1 MPSIKSIAAM
11 PALLA
16 AFSMT
21 AMPLQAAELP
31 DFTSR
36 AEAQVAA
43 PAWVP
48 GDDTADKYRH
58 YRYRRHRGVDA
69 GDVLAGVLILG
80 GIAAVASAAKNSR
93 DRYPSRDT
101 RYPDPRRGDYRYDD
115 GRGIDR
121 AVTICVDEIERN
133 ARVETVD
140 AVNRNARG
148 WNVTGSLYDGQGFS
162 CSIGED
168 GRIDAIDYGRSG
180 AGYERGDDNRSYGYG
195 ASDET
200 EDRQYGDDYYSAARA
215 RNDSAAPAYPGG
227 PLPDEDEQPYA
238 DTDDVE
244 FGTGYKGAG
253 N

>member
-1 MPSIKSIAAM
+1 MPSIKSIAAT

-21 AMPLQAAELP
+21 AMPVEAAEMP
-31 DFTSR
+31 DLASR
-36 AEAQVAA
+36 VEIQVAA
-43 PAWVP
+43 PAWAP
-48 GDDTADKYRH
+48 GNDTADKYRR

-93 DRYPSRDT
+93 ERDRYRDA

-121 AVTICVDEIERN
+121 AVTICVGEVERN

-140 AVNRNARG
+140 AANRNARG
-148 WNVTGSLYDGQGFS
+148 WNVAGTLYDGAGFS

-168 GRIDAIDYGRSG
+168 GRIDAIDYGREDIG
-180 AGYERGDDNRSYGYG
+180 FDRVPDDGGFEYG
-195 ASDET
+195 AVEDS
-200 EDRQYGDDYYSAARA
+200 EDRQYGEDYYAAARA
-215 RNDSAAPAYPGG
+215 RTDNAEPSYPGG
-227 PLPDEDEQPYA
+227 PLPDDDEQPYA
-238 DTDDVE
+238 DSDIE
-244 FGTGYKGAG
+244 YGTGYRGIE